1 MATEFAAV
9 QTKRA
14 ELDEQL
20 IKLNQEIKVLTFR
33 RDLQLEQ
40 DEEMLASQQKSEF
53 DALADSN
60 MEAEAALFTLK
71 ELDAELHELQAA
83 MDHLGPRVDE
93 QRLKYEMAMDE
104 LATQLYA
111 IA

>member
-40 DEEMLASQQKSEF
+40 DE
-53 DALADSN
+53 
-60 MEAEAALFTLK
+60 
-71 ELDAELHELQAA
+71 
-83 MDHLGPRVDE
+83 
-93 QRLKYEMAMDE
+93 
-104 LATQLYA
+104 
-111 IA
+111 